1 MGEWVSL
8 ICHIMGSSRVYQ
20 CSRRIVVREVESS
33 HTDTGEEAVG
43 SHRHSCLVEEESRS
57 FVAGSNLAEVDTE
70 DVVFHI
76 PHDIRILGMLRC
88 LPASFPSA
96 QSSFRQ

>member
-1 MGEWVSL
+1 VLPSTTYLRVAIRILGRRLWVAIDIAALLKRRAVVSSVRVSIKVSSGEVL
-8 ICHIMGSSRVYQ
+8 Y
-20 CSRRIVVREVESS
+20 
-33 HTDTGEEAVG
+33 HT
-43 SHRHSCLVEEESRS
+43 
-57 FVAGSNLAEVDTE
+57 AGSNLAEVDTE